1 MLQNNPPSP
10 SSFAHPTTATG
21 RFPNNQRAEGR
32 RQGATTI
39 STAHNGSA
47 QMIEYVVK
55 TINPRGHCCVVLCP
69 LNTKDL
75 EYTSAPSPSHVAPCH
90 GAYADVH
97 HSDDSFR

>member
-10 SSFAHPTTATG
+10 ASFAHPTTTTG

-55 TINPRGHCCVVLCP
+55 TINPKGHCCVVLRP

-75 EYTSAPSPSHVAPCH
+75 EYTSGPSPLPCRTLPWS
-90 GAYADVH
+90 VC
-97 HSDDSFR
+97 